1 KSIYEQA
8 RSRMQNALEGNPV
21 RIIKQVEATL
31 ATQPGGALDDGNR
44 YLLALAQLKAQR
56 PQEAEATLKPLL
68 EREPLALGYL
78 YTQVQIDMARGRAQ
92 AALARLD
99 PALKRAP
106 DSYPLTIA
114 QAEALLA
121 SGRPAA
127 AEPLLARLSRERPW
141 DAPVWY
147 RLAEARG
154 RSGDARGMHRAQGEY
169 ALLMGQIDDAQRQ
182 LEYARAL
189 SQGNYGE
196 SASVDERLGQIRRL
210 RKQLGMATR

>member
-1 KSIYEQA
+1 MVITWLDLEEKSVAEIQQLTGWSASLVKVRAFRA
-8 RSRMQNALEGNPV
+8 R
-21 RIIKQVEATL
+21 
-31 ATQPGGALDDGNR
+31 
-44 YLLALAQLKAQR
+44 
-56 PQEAEATLKPLL
+56 AEMK
-68 EREPLALGYL
+68 
-78 YTQVQIDMARGRAQ
+78 
-92 AALARLD
+92 
-99 PALKRAP
+99 K
-106 DSYPLTIA
+106 
-114 QAEALLA
+114 
-121 SGRPAA
+121 
-127 AEPLLARLSRERPW
+127 LLARLSRERPW